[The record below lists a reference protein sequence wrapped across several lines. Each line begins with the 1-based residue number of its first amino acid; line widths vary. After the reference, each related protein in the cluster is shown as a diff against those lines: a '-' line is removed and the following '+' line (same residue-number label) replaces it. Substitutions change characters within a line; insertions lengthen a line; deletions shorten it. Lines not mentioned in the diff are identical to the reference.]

1 MKKDFTITIIKIL
14 KWITLF
20 ILTFI
25 TVGIILYMLNNDP
38 FSDWLISI
46 KIYQIYCS
54 FSSFIKPVLA
64 FFIVGILILLIPY
77 TIVSIWLGANFL
89 IKYIQQKRNIV
100 KTLLLSSS
108 LILLLFTFIKIFPFT
123 NEYIIKI
130 NSKVD
135 QISNITISEY
145 VKENIK
151 GNPYIT
157 NIKISATQT
166 NAIFYDEIVHN
177 DGWDST
183 TGDM

>member
-100 KTLLLSSS
+100 KKQIPLRVSPALYAELMKWAEDDFRSLNGQIEYLL
-108 LILLLFTFIKIFPFT
+108 TECVRRRKG
-123 NEYIIKI
+123 
-130 NSKVD
+130 
-135 QISNITISEY
+135 
-145 VKENIK
+145 KE
-151 GNPYIT
+151 
-157 NIKISATQT
+157 
-166 NAIFYDEIVHN
+166 E
-177 DGWDST
+177 
-183 TGDM
+183 